1 MVKLNALIE
10 YCEGLL
16 EVTRFQDY
24 APNGLQ
30 VEGRDTVRRLVAG
43 VTASQHLLEAAVEA
57 GADAVLVHHGYFW
70 KNEDPRIVGIKR
82 RRLQT
87 LLDNGLSLLAYHLPL
102 DAHPRYGNNV
112 QLARRLGLRVAGE
125 LAVADSQ
132 GLILQ
137 GVLETPMTG
146 EAFGEHVAQCLER
159 PPLHLAG
166 DRAVIRR
173 IAWCS
178 GGAQGYFPAVA
189 DSGVDAYLS
198 GEVSESTTHVAR
210 ETGVHYFAAGH
221 HATERYGVQA
231 LAAHLA
237 EKYSLQWRYVEL
249 DNPV

>member
-1 MVKLNALIE
+1 
-10 YCEGLL
+10 
-16 EVTRFQDY
+16 
-24 APNGLQ
+24 
-30 VEGRDTVRRLVAG
+30 RRRVVG
-43 VTASQHLLEAAVEA
+43 VTASQQLLEAAVA
-57 GADAVLVHHGYFW
+57 ADADAALVHHGYFW
-70 KNEDPRIVGIKR
+70 KNEPPCIVGIKR

-112 QLARRLGLRVAGE
+112 QLAQRLGLRVAGE

-137 GVLETPMTG
+137 GELETPMTAA
-146 EAFGEHVAQCLER
+146 AFSAHVAQRLER

-189 DSGVDAYLS
+189 ASGVDAYLS

-210 ETGVHYFAAGH
+210 ETGVHFFAAGH

-237 EKYSLQWRYVEL
+237 EKFSLQWRYVEL

>member
-1 MVKLNALIE
+1 MVELDTLVE
-10 YCEGLL
+10 YGDGLL
-16 EVTRFQDY
+16 EVMRFQDY

-30 VEGRDTVRRLVAG
+30 VEGRSTVRRLVAG
-43 VTASQHLLEAAVEA
+43 VTASQQLLEAAVAEN
-57 GADAVLVHHGYFW
+57 ADAVLVHHGYFW
-70 KNEDPRIVGIKR
+70 KNESPRVVGIKR

-125 LAVADSQ
+125 LMVPDSQ
-132 GLILQ
+132 GLVLQ
-137 GVLETPMTG
+137 GELETPMT
-146 EAFGEHVAQCLER
+146 AAVFSAHVAQRLER

-178 GGAQGYFPAVA
+178 GGAQGYFPVVA
-189 DSGVDAYLS
+189 ASGVDAYLS
-198 GEVSESTTHVAR
+198 GEVSEFATHVAR
-210 ETGVHYFAAGH
+210 ETGVHFFAAGH

-237 EKYSLQWRYVEL
+237 EKFSLQWRYVEL